1 MEKLAAFIITALSFA
16 LCIISI
22 RQFSI
27 EGMAH
32 SGVYLF
38 LSIVTAI
45 STGLYLITAIDLLN
59 KKD

>member
-1 MEKLAAFIITALSFA
+1 MKKLAAFITALSFA

-32 SGVYLF
+32 SGVYLY
-38 LSIVTAI
+38 LSIATAI
-45 STGLYLITAIDLLN
+45 STGLCLIIANDLFN

>member
-1 MEKLAAFIITALSFA
+1 MKKLAVFITALSFV

-45 STGLYLITAIDLLN
+45 STGLYLITAIDLYN

>member
-1 MEKLAAFIITALSFA
+1 MKKLAAFITALSFA
-16 LCIISI
+16 LCIICI

-32 SGVYLF
+32 SGFWLF
-38 LSIVTAI
+38 MSIVTAI
-45 STGLYLITAIDLLN
+45 STGLYLITAIDLFN

>member
-1 MEKLAAFIITALSFA
+1 MKKLATFITALSFA

-38 LSIVTAI
+38 LSIITAI
-45 STGLYLITAIDLLN
+45 STGLYLITAIDLHN